1 MYSFIIT
8 LVIKIN
14 CFIFQHGEIRFHMQD
29 KNQVVKFTR
38 WLNNS
43 CPFLWVIEL
52 HIHVYTYTI
61 VNNLNV
67 YKDSL
72 LKKTHNACITP

>member
-1 MYSFIIT
+1 
-8 LVIKIN
+8 
-14 CFIFQHGEIRFHMQD
+14 MQD

-52 HIHVYTYTI
+52 HNHVYTYTI

-67 YKDSL
+67 FKDSL
-72 LKKTHNACITP
+72 LKKTHNACITR